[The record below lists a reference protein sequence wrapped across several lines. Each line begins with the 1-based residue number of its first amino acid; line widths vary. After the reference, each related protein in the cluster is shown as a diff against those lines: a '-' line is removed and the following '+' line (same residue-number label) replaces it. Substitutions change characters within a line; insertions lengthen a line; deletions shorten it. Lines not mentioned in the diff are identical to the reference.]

1 MSTTAVFAFQQQY
14 PLPLHSTVTKQK
26 KGYYHDVHETK
37 TFSFSSLAML
47 ENPEDYYQ
55 AFGESSSKSYSFP
68 TEGNLDPPP
77 PPLKRFT
84 KGERREGETDGKQEK
99 KTETTRS
106 TSSSTTPTNSTT
118 TPTTKTFQRY
128 APPEENTPKA
138 KIPTTATSPSSTYTP
153 PSPPLKRY
161 NLESATFTSTS
172 SSPRPTSTT
181 RVRFQTDSAGIMM
194 EAPCVRLQPN
204 HFVPL
209 PIPPRN
215 KVVRFQQET
224 SGGPM
229 LDATPST
236 SVPKPKP
243 VLPLTAANINVSST
257 PTTTTIGPLTVPSA
271 TSSTTADSSP
281 SSTFVE
287 GDAAG
292 NLKFQQSRDVP
303 QPQISPP
310 LEQHY
315 RPLQFPTDS
324 AGMMMMQPNV
334 VPKPKPIPPLTV
346 DQIKGTDGT
355 TSSSS
360 TTTPSSSPSS
370 SSQHKQ
376 QQQQHKH
383 KLEDKATPPN
393 DDQYYKAQTKQVTDS
408 GITGQ
413 PRQPTLLWEQRRSD
427 YLG

>member
-1 MSTTAVFAFQQQY
+1 MTTRQ
-14 PLPLHSTVTKQK
+14 
-26 KGYYHDVHETK
+26 KGYHNHVRETRT
-37 TFSFSSLAML
+37 TFSSSLAML
-47 ENPEDYYQ
+47 ENPEDYYH

-84 KGERREGETDGKQEK
+84 KGGGGRTAGEEEKDTD
-99 KTETTRS
+99 TTRS
-106 TSSSTTPTNSTT
+106 ASSSSTTSTTSSSSTTNNTT
-118 TPTTKTFQRY
+118 TPTPKTATKTFQRY

-161 NLESATFTSTS
+161 NLESTTSTS
-172 SSPRPTSTT
+172 SSLRPTSPT
-181 RVRFQTDSAGIMM
+181 RVRFQADSAGMMM

-243 VLPLTAANINVSST
+243 VVPLTTANIIDSST
-257 PTTTTIGPLTVPSA
+257 PTTETGPLTEPSA
-271 TSSTTADSSP
+271 TSPTTAAAAASPPPPP
-281 SSTFVE
+281 SSAFIE

-292 NLKFQQSRDVP
+292 NLKFQQSHDVP
-303 QPQISPP
+303 RPQVSPP
-310 LEQHY
+310 LRQYYY

-346 DQIKGTDGT
+346 DQIKGTDT
-355 TSSSS
+355 TTSSS
-360 TTTPSSSPSS
+360 TTTPSSTSSSRTTPTPSS
-370 SSQHKQ
+370 SSSSSQ
-376 QQQQHKH
+376 QH

-413 PRQPTLLWEQRRSD
+413 PRQPTLLWEQRQSD